1 MTDEEPKA
9 NVDFALRIYVM
20 KRSESN
26 LFPHMLGARWSWL
39 DIVTIHSSYYFVHI
53 YMYTYIYLRCACV
66 CVLCMYVVYM
76 WCVACMSFYN
86 PVPTSNSGNWELQK
100 RRRTWDSFFFLFLL
114 FLFSKISPQM
124 LSFPCNTPFKS
135 TLHLFTLSLSFLLF
149 LPSSS
154 IFPFPFSYPLA
165 GYYPLNP
172 QAR

>member
-1 MTDEEPKA
+1 
-9 NVDFALRIYVM
+9 
-20 KRSESN
+20 
-26 LFPHMLGARWSWL
+26 
-39 DIVTIHSSYYFVHI
+39 
-53 YMYTYIYLRCACV
+53 MYTYIYLRCACV
-66 CVLCMYVVYM
+66 CVCVYY
-76 WCVACMSFYN
+76 ACMLCVCDVLSVCPFIILFLQATQETESFRN
-86 PVPTSNSGNWELQK
+86 AGE
-100 RRRTWDSFFFLFLL
+100 RGIRFFFLFLL